1 MANISR
7 RPDGRWRA
15 RYRDAAGREHSRHFA
30 RKADAQNWLNSVT
43 TAVTTGTYVDPRLSK
58 ITVDTWAPR
67 WLATKVNLK
76 STTRVT
82 YEILLHKHVL
92 PAWHDTSLSGVT
104 HEGVASWVAG
114 LGASGLSASSIRQ
127 THRVFALLL
136 GLAVRDGRLARNP
149 AAGVP
154 LPRTRRAEQT
164 YLTHAEVDALA
175 SAAGEYRLAVLF
187 LAYTGVRFGE
197 MAALRV
203 RHLDLM
209 RRRAVITESVTEVRG
224 RAVFSTPKTHQSRSV
239 PIPRFV
245 VDDLAAHVAGRASDE
260 FVFSAPRG
268 GVLRARNFRRA
279 GFEPAVA
286 AAGLAPLTP
295 HALRHTAASLAIA
308 AGANVK
314 VVQTMLGHKSATMT
328 LDLYG
333 HLFADQLDEVADA
346 MDAARTSA
354 QDRADF
360 LRTNGADVYE
370 LSRERMTGGQ

>member
-1 MANISR
+1 MANIAR

-15 RYRDAAGREHSRHFA
+15 RYRDAAGREHSRDFT
-30 RKADAQNWLNSVT
+30 RKVDAQNWLDSVT

-76 STTRVT
+76 PTTRVT

-92 PAWHDTSLSGVT
+92 PAWRDTSLSGVT

-114 LGASGLSASSIRQ
+114 LEASGLSASSIRQ

-164 YLTHAEVDALA
+164 HLTHAEVDALA

-209 RRRAVITESVTEVRG
+209 RRRTVITESVTEVRG

-239 PIPRFV
+239 PTPRFV

-260 FVFSAPRG
+260 FVFSASRG

-328 LDLYG
+328 LDLYAISSPISSTKWPCDG
-333 HLFADQLDEVADA
+333 RGAHLGSRSCGLFAD
-346 MDAARTSA
+346 
-354 QDRADF
+354 
-360 LRTNGADVYE
+360 
-370 LSRERMTGGQ
+370 